1 MTFYLGDRGRAR
13 PDATSYTVQFKSLES
28 LILSDLGS

>member
-1 MTFYLGDRGRAR
+1 MTFYLGDRGQAR
-13 PDATSYTVQFKSLES
+13 PDAVNYTVQFKSLES